1 MEQKKAIITGE
12 ILVKQVKDDAALRA
26 IETVKL

>member
-12 ILVKQVKDDAALRA
+12 ILVKQVKDDTALRA